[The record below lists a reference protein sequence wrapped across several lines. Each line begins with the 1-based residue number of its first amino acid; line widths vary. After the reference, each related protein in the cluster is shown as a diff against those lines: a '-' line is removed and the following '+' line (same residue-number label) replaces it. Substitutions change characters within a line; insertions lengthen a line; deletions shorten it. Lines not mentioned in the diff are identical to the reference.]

1 VTDQLFFHRGKF
13 TLTTVL
19 RVKQHEPAE
28 DFLSEQAR
36 LRQHAGSFRKGG
48 YYACSAASPMRTPT
62 RILSHLFG
70 LPRPRA
76 ATCCVA
82 THSHAHATHARTH
95 ARTLARTR
103 NARALARSL
112 ARAHTHAHTH
122 THTRSIRAAVQL
134 CADHAFRAAGGTF
147 ACIGRDSRARPACG
161 LRVRA
166 CSDPKLGMQTRHTL
180 DISRDLQVRAC
191 MCACVRCGVCA
202 YAHDPGP
209 HANAPMPSHRRQS
222 TRRHCHLSRVRRV
235 TCFWQSWPAY
245 SLHVA
250 TCRSGDEADS
260 ENFRQSLRR
269 HCPLPPYRC

>member
-1 VTDQLFFHRGKF
+1 MGVKNPTMQTGQLFTTSNPKKLCCKESPCSSGLQGGFVTDQLFFHRGKF
-13 TLTTVL
+13 TLKTVL

-202 YAHDPGP
+202 YAHDLAHMQTHPCPRTG
-209 HANAPMPSHRRQS
+209 A
-222 TRRHCHLSRVRRV
+222 
-235 TCFWQSWPAY
+235 
-245 SLHVA
+245 SLHVGIA
-250 TCRSGDEADS
+250 IYPECAG
-260 ENFRQSLRR
+260 
-269 HCPLPPYRC
+269 